1 MVAKFTAS
9 AADVERDRL
18 HGKFADLDL
27 GQAAI
32 SACPLR
38 MPVRITGEVRGMK
51 VVPRA
56 GGSSLEVTVGDG
68 TGEATA
74 VFAGR
79 RRIRGLD
86 PGRGVVLEG
95 VARRD
100 HGRTLLMNPAY
111 TLLP

>member
-1 MVAKFTAS
+1 
-9 AADVERDRL
+9 
-18 HGKFADLDL
+18 
-27 GQAAI
+27 
-32 SACPLR
+32 
-38 MPVRITGEVRGMK
+38 MK

-74 VFAGR
+74 VFTGR
-79 RRIRGLD
+79 RRIRGST
-86 PGRGVVLEG
+86 PAGAWCWR
-95 VARRD
+95 AWPASD

>member
-1 MVAKFTAS
+1 V
-9 AADVERDRL
+9 D
-18 HGKFADLDL
+18 
-27 GQAAI
+27 
-32 SACPLR
+32 
-38 MPVRITGEVRGMK
+38 
-51 VVPRA
+51 
-56 GGSSLEVTVGDG
+56 DG

-79 RRIRGLD
+79 PRIRGLD
-86 PGRGVVLEG
+86 PGRAVVLEG